1 MKGADEMFIICLT
14 SAYIKTENGKNEL
27 ETLIFEIGESK
38 NTGSL
43 SRLYELASSAVYS
56 FALSI
61 LKNTHD
67 AEDVLQDLFVVVYNS
82 ASSYKKGNP
91 MAWMLTI
98 TKNLCLMKLRERT
111 KTAQISPQD
120 WENLF
125 VDEIGISQ
133 EERIV
138 IESCLEKLSDQ
149 ERQIVILH
157 AVCDL
162 KHKETAKLLNIP
174 LATVLSKYQRALKK
188 MRRMIGE

>member
-1 MKGADEMFIICLT
+1 MFIICLT